1 MGLHPLWGQRRSYN
15 MSGTGAL
22 VLDSTSDPRPLFV
35 SPVLGSLIPPSSST
49 YVEVS

>member
-15 MSGTGAL
+15 MSGTGPL

-35 SPVLGSLIPPSSST
+35 RSILEILIPHLLPPMHM
-49 YVEVS
+49 

>member
-1 MGLHPLWGQRRSYN
+1 MGLHSLWGQRRPYD

-22 VLDSTSDPRPLFV
+22 VLDSTSDPCPLFV

-49 YVEVS
+49 YA